1 MVTGRSPVD
10 PEPASPDGRRAES
23 GHNTAHVAG
32 ISGPERCSRTFR
44 HFQTNVVGPSNYDG
58 YGNGGQTSF
67 LWLKSFRHGG
77 GHPWTIVRQPQGH
90 PVPYSTTHW
99 VLQLKAGNRQA
110 AQELWER
117 YYGRLVALARKKL
130 NRRTVNFVDEDDIAQ
145 SAFASFYRAAEHGR
159 FPQLADRNDL
169 WRLLI
174 VIAQRKISGRVR
186 YDNCRKRRSKP
197 KTHGTEPVELENIA
211 ADDPTPDLC
220 VAAIESFRE
229 LLERLN
235 DDKLC
240 AVALLKMEGY
250 TNEEIAHRLD
260 CSPSTIERKLRRI
273 RLEWAADEEADQERD
288 DG

>member
-1 MVTGRSPVD
+1 MVSGRSPVE
-10 PEPASPDGRRAES
+10 PEPANPDGRRAES

-32 ISGPERCSRTFR
+32 ISGPERCSRIFQHFR
-44 HFQTNVVGPSNYDG
+44 ANVVAPSNHGDYE
-58 YGNGGQTSF
+58 NGGQTSF
-67 LWLKSFRHGG
+67 LSLELFGQGEDHS
-77 GHPWTIVRQPQGH
+77 WTFEGKPQGH

-99 VLQLKAGNRQA
+99 VQQLKAGNRQA

-130 NRRTVNFVDEDDIAQ
+130 NHRAVNFVDEDDIAQ

-186 YDNCRKRRSKP
+186 YDNRRKRRSGP
-197 KTHGTEPVELENIA
+197 EAYRTDPVALEDIA
-211 ADDPTPDLC
+211 ADNPTPDLC
-220 VAAIESFRE
+220 VAAIESFRK
-229 LLERLN
+229 LLDRLN
-235 DDKLC
+235 DNKLR

-273 RLEWAADEEADQERD
+273 RHEWAADGEADQERD